1 MYLFKLTQIYKRA
14 SIVSILLK
22 GCILMKILN
31 FFANFFG
38 GGKIKVDK
46 SRKVLFVLKQRQNY
60 DEQKEKVV
68 QHFAK
73 SMVTGMFNSV
83 TFISNMLNEVGI
95 VSKVVIVIDN
105 NSIDREVSLFKPT
118 DVFIEGMWVVSEK
131 FDVLK
136 KLHPTVNWVVRCHSE
151 IPFLSGEG
159 NAIERMFGYANRNIA
174 ISGNSFRIGHTFR
187 DLLKDAL
194 KLNNNQIEK
203 LSPIL
208 PNYYPIVD
216 KTKYKCP
223 NKPTKT
229 LNVGCFGAIRP
240 LKNQLIQAIAAV
252 EFAKNNKKKL
262 NFHINVGRVEG
273 NALGQIKNIR
283 SLFDNLGED
292 FNLVEHAWVEHEDFC
307 NLLEEMDICM
317 QVSFS
322 ETFNI
327 VVADAVSRYVPVVV
341 SSEISWVNSECFADT
356 TDVNNI
362 VSTMQK
368 VLDKKQQLIKANVKS
383 LNKFS
388 ENSKLI
394 WMKYFSK

>member
-1 MYLFKLTQIYKRA
+1 
-14 SIVSILLK
+14 
-22 GCILMKILN
+22 MKILN

-38 GGKIKVDK
+38 GSKIKVDK
-46 SRKVLFVLKQRQNY
+46 SRRVLFVLKQRQNY

-83 TFISNMLNEVGI
+83 TFISDMLNDLGI

-105 NSIDREVSLFKPT
+105 NSIDREVTLFKPT

-136 KLHPTVNWVVRCHSE
+136 KVHPKINWVVRCHSE

-159 NAIERMFGYANRNIA
+159 NAIERMFGYARRDVA
-174 ISGNSFRIGHTFR
+174 ISGNSFRIGNTFR
-187 DLLKDAL
+187 SLLQDAF
-194 KLNNNQIEK
+194 KLNEVQIHK

-208 PNYYPIVD
+208 PNYYPIVGSS
-216 KTKYKCP
+216 KNRCP
-223 NKPTKT
+223 NKPTT
-229 LNVGCFGAIRP
+229 VLNVGCFGAIRP

-262 NFHINVGRVEG
+262 NFHINIGRTEG
-273 NALGQIKNIR
+273 NALGQLKNIR

-292 FNLVEHAWVEHEDFC
+292 FKLVEHAWVEHADFC

-327 VVADAVSRYVPVVV
+327 VIADAVSRYVPVVV
-341 SSEISWVNSECFADT
+341 SPEISWVKEECFADT
-356 TDVNNI
+356 TNVDSI
-362 VSTMQK
+362 VKTMQE
-368 VLDKKQQLIKANVKS
+368 VLENKYRITKLNVKS
-383 LNKFS
+383 LNNFS
-388 ENSKLI
+388 ENTKLI
-394 WMKYFSK
+394 WMKYFAK